1 VLPNSQI
8 PRHLK
13 VNMDSA
19 SELHKWLTRKEL
31 QCGVKNHES
40 AQLFTDN
47 QRELKGLAE
56 AIRDLDPNAE
66 SRVERMSGGEVL
78 GTALIMWLKNEADD
92 IEVAKRAVKM
102 VWPRM
107 GAKRSLIHP
116 EWAESCDTK
125 LDLASRIESW
135 LRTYSARCEGTYS
148 SSHIGV
154 LGVNMVCAL
163 HATTQKAEHSAH
175 GVRSPSHNYQ
185 MGTNIQTPAARLGH
199 HVSTFMP
206 WESNGSKR

>member
-1 VLPNSQI
+1 
-8 PRHLK
+8 
-13 VNMDSA
+13 M
-19 SELHKWLTRKEL
+19 
-31 QCGVKNHES
+31 
-40 AQLFTDN
+40 
-47 QRELKGLAE
+47 QRE
-56 AIRDLDPNAE
+56 
-66 SRVERMSGGEVL
+66 GGEDEVL

-92 IEVAKRAVKM
+92 IEVAKRVVKM

-116 EWAESCDTK
+116 ECWILPQELKAGCAHTVHD
-125 LDLASRIESW
+125 
-135 LRTYSARCEGTYS
+135 ARGTYS

-185 MGTNIQTPAARLGH
+185 MGTNIHVTIQTPAALLGH